1 MNRKLLTVVMIVVL
15 MTVNQRWRRQLALPN
30 LSRLSLMWIL
40 THFQPGIMLIIPAMQ
55 KNRCL

>member
-1 MNRKLLTVVMIVVL
+1 MNEQEAVDRCDDRSIDGR
-15 MTVNQRWRRQLALPN
+15 VNQRWRCQLAN

-40 THFQPGIMLIIPAMQ
+40 THFSARNMLIIPAMQ